1 MCFSWWNWGWSSI
14 FSWLFYRTWFFY
26 NHDQPCIKY
35 QFPRARGEVLN
46 NRGNRRNR
54 PNAWLARMP
63 SDEFSNVWWYI
74 NLDIHE
80 SVQKK
85 KTLRNY
91 WNEPFRALPG
101 RYRHHHVN
109 RGAEGWLALI
119 NIISIKWAVFKTPV
133 GLWLWWIILPHT
145 LGITII
151 L

>member
-85 KTLRNY
+85 HCAIIGMSHSDHCQVVTDITTWTAVQRDG
-91 WNEPFRALPG
+91 WPSSISSASNEQCSKPLLVYDYG
-101 RYRHHHVN
+101 GLYY
-109 RGAEGWLALI
+109 LI
-119 NIISIKWAVFKTPV
+119 HW
-133 GLWLWWIILPHT
+133 GLQ
-145 LGITII
+145 
-151 L
+151 